1 MLVAALL
8 MAASSQQHHSAIRG
22 ADMCPWPHDRS
33 AASSDTNMKE
43 ALQAGEWKS
52 PITSELI
59 VSKGIG
65 LGGPLI
71 TASGDLLF
79 IESRPQEGGRQVLV
93 RR

>member
-8 MAASSQQHHSAIRG
+8 VAVFPQQQHNAVCG
-22 ADMCPWPHDRS
+22 ADICPWPHDRS
-33 AASSDTNMKE
+33 AASSDTKMKE

-52 PITSELI
+52 PITSDLI

-65 LGGPLI
+65 LGAPLI